1 MQDYKIIFYLLTSFI
16 VFGGNLFDRDNFSL
30 SGLCF
35 NLALLIPF
43 IIMKVKIEAASYYLN
58 KQYELDDLK
67 NMLKNNGN
75 LTEKELRKYVKKIDL
90 INDIDED
97 GVDMVINQL
106 TQFATESGSK
116 RELELIL
123 KRINVD
129 YMKNNFELFDLDIDK
144 NKFKT
149 IINETLKNITN

>member
-43 IIMKVKIEAASYYLN
+43 IIMKVKVEAASYYLN

-67 NMLKNNGN
+67 NMLKNNGH
-75 LTEKELRKYVKKIDL
+75 LTDKEIRKYVKKIDL

-106 TQFATESGSK
+106 TQFAADSGSK

-129 YMKNNFELFDLDIDK
+129 YMKNNFQLFDLDIDK

>member
-1 MQDYKIIFYLLTSFI
+1 MQDYEIIFYLLTSFI
-16 VFGGNLFDRDNFSL
+16 VFGSNLFENKNFNF

-35 NLALLIPF
+35 NLVLLIPF
-43 IIMKVKIEAASYYLN
+43 IILKIKVETFSYYLN
-58 KQYELDDLK
+58 KNYEVESLK
-67 NMLKNNGN
+67 NMLKSNIN
-75 LTEKELRKYVKKIDL
+75 LSDREIKKYIRKIDL

-97 GVDMVINQL
+97 GIDMVINYL
-106 TQFATESGSK
+106 TELGTKTGAN

-129 YMKNNFELFDLDIDK
+129 YMKNNFELFDLKIDK
-144 NKFKT
+144 AKFNK

>member
-106 TQFATESGSK
+106 TQFAAESGSQ

-149 IINETLKNITN
+149 IIKETLKNISN